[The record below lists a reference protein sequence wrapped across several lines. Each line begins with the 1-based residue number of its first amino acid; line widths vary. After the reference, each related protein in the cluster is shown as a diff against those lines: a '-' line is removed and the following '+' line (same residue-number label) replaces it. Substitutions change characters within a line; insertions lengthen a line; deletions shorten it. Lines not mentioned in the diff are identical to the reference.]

1 MASILLIDDDDTL
14 RMVIAEVLRL
24 SGHTVSEAVNGK
36 SGLNLYLAHKHD
48 LVITDIVMPD
58 MDGLELIK
66 ALQHAAPRQRIIAI
80 SGNIEL
86 SEPLY
91 LPLAQRMGVQ
101 RALAKPVKAEVLL
114 QAVAEV
120 LAEPAPPTVPRPGK

>member
-1 MASILLIDDDDTL
+1 MASILLIEDDEPL
-14 RMVIAEVLRL
+14 RLVTAEVLRL

-36 SGLNLYLAHKHD
+36 FGLNLYLAHKHD

-80 SGNIEL
+80 SGNTEL
-86 SEPLY
+86 SESLY
-91 LPLAQRMGVQ
+91 LPLSQRMGVQ
-101 RALAKPVKAEVLL
+101 AGPGG
-114 QAVAEV
+114 QAVGCGDI
-120 LAEPAPPTVPRPGK
+120 LPAV